1 MLVRDDTEPSG
12 EHFHRDYDMMTI
24 EELRLE
30 LQTADERIVELGNQQ
45 EITDLF
51 PQIESLQNEVN
62 LLTEENERLT
72 GLVRQNEKDD
82 IITESIIEK
91 TDIPT
96 TLPSGEDNEQI
107 KLLEEELDSLQSQL
121 KTTKEANDSL
131 QRALDNE
138 RLKLESERSELENE
152 KAKRQMNINDVDLVE
167 KENRQLKEDNE
178 KLEKELLE
186 MKDAQ
191 KRVHHDAQRKS
202 ALLEEELKKAHHQVE
217 ILDANNNASEG
228 LNSLLAQER
237 AKHERVSGKLKENT
251 AALNSVKETLE
262 KVNQENAKLKQSL
275 IESQTTMDTM
285 ISQADLGIKS
295 QKAQKKLKEQIAT
308 LTAALQQS
316 EDEKIKYRK
325 EFVRKQQ
332 KTDEIIGQHS
342 RCQEKEKIYL
352 ADIKK
357 LKNEIR
363 QLKETVKTTDNSY
376 LRAQVEEL
384 TISNGVLKEM
394 VRSANINVRV
404 AIAKGKT
411 HRTESES
418 TLHNQTKSVAM
429 KQTPTKKIYHKD
441 TLESPQQRV
450 DIIRDRDQKLGNS
463 PSVTKGQSD
472 ARPNENGRRISKE
485 EDGFTLPPASPLP
498 PSGLPP
504 SVPTSP
510 KDSEKSATRKSSSRG
525 FSQQS
530 ATPTSKGSSCRDAT
544 FDEGS
549 AIQSPSSRRA
559 TDGGKTPQVL
569 GSETSSVG
577 GSNSPTGSQARSSRI
592 HSCNEEEEINKPLYE
607 SDDVKEGDVQH
618 VNDVKEADGTNS
630 DSDYCDDA
638 SVPSPRKISA
648 VDVVD
653 DDFDEVP
660 SESTKEVTGKGSNG
674 KQTKINTNN
683 HTTGSVINTN
693 RTKSTNKEIPK
704 QKVPVRQRST
714 SVPRRVNQPKRKA
727 SKQRS

>member
-295 QKAQKKLKEQIAT
+295 QK
-308 LTAALQQS
+308 S
-316 EDEKIKYRK
+316 
-325 EFVRKQQ
+325 
-332 KTDEIIGQHS
+332 
-342 RCQEKEKIYL
+342 
-352 ADIKK
+352 
-357 LKNEIR
+357 
-363 QLKETVKTTDNSY
+363 
-376 LRAQVEEL
+376 
-384 TISNGVLKEM
+384 
-394 VRSANINVRV
+394 
-404 AIAKGKT
+404 
-411 HRTESES
+411 
-418 TLHNQTKSVAM
+418 
-429 KQTPTKKIYHKD
+429 
-441 TLESPQQRV
+441 
-450 DIIRDRDQKLGNS
+450 
-463 PSVTKGQSD
+463 
-472 ARPNENGRRISKE
+472 SKE
-485 EDGFTLPPASPLP
+485 VE
-498 PSGLPP
+498 
-504 SVPTSP
+504 
-510 KDSEKSATRKSSSRG
+510 
-525 FSQQS
+525 
-530 ATPTSKGSSCRDAT
+530 
-544 FDEGS
+544 
-549 AIQSPSSRRA
+549 
-559 TDGGKTPQVL
+559 
-569 GSETSSVG
+569 
-577 GSNSPTGSQARSSRI
+577 
-592 HSCNEEEEINKPLYE
+592 
-607 SDDVKEGDVQH
+607 
-618 VNDVKEADGTNS
+618 GTNS
-630 DSDYCDDA
+630 HPHCRFA
-638 SVPSPRKISA
+638 A
-648 VDVVD
+648 V
-653 DDFDEVP
+653 
-660 SESTKEVTGKGSNG
+660 G
-674 KQTKINTNN
+674 
-683 HTTGSVINTN
+683 
-693 RTKSTNKEIPK
+693 R
-704 QKVPVRQRST
+704 
-714 SVPRRVNQPKRKA
+714 
-727 SKQRS
+727 